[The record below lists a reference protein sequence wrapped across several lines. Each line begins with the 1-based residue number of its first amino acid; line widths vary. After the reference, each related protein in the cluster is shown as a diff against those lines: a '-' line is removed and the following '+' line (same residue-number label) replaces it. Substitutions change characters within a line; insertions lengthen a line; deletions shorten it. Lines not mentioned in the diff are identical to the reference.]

1 MRTMNERP
9 VCHRSEDLV
18 TYLYNEAS
26 AAEAQDFANHV
37 ETCEAC
43 RAEFAVFSQV
53 HESILLWRNEALG
66 AAFSPAPQ
74 AAQVPAAAM
83 TDSRQFVRH
92 EQKLPALAALR
103 EFFSVSPLWLRGA
116 TAFAALLLC
125 VLGLLAVSG
134 VWNKRAPVANNSGDQ
149 KMYTE
154 TQLKN
159 EVAKQVDK
167 QVSDFKR
174 SQTQPPVKVAPNNGE
189 KASPEQTSSQRELA
203 SFRVKPRLQRGLTR
217 AEREQLAAD
226 LRLTPGRDEE
236 ELPFV
241 FPDEPNQ

>member
-1 MRTMNERP
+1 MNERP

-26 AAEAQDFANHV
+26 AADAQDFASHV

-66 AAFSPAPQ
+66 LGFSPAPL
-74 AAQVPAAAM
+74 AAQVPAAA
-83 TDSRQFVRH
+83 TSDSSQFVRH
-92 EQKLPALAALR
+92 ERKLPALAALR

-125 VLGLLAVSG
+125 VLAVLAVSRLSQRP
-134 VWNKRAPVANNSGDQ
+134 NQVANIDAQLKYSQQDFDKAVQERVDEKVAMLNSEKPRTGDAIP
-149 KMYTE
+149 KGVKGR
-154 TQLKN
+154 TQLASN
-159 EVAKQVDK
+159 RA
-167 QVSDFKR
+167 
-174 SQTQPPVKVAPNNGE
+174 QPRA
-189 KASPEQTSSQRELA
+189 
-203 SFRVKPRLQRGLTR
+203 RGLTR
-217 AEREQLAAD
+217 AEREQLSAD
-226 LRLTPGRDEE
+226 LRLSPGRDDE

>member
-26 AAEAQDFANHV
+26 AAEAQDFASHV

-66 AAFSPAPQ
+66 VAFSPALQSAPVLPE
-74 AAQVPAAAM
+74 AA

-92 EQKLPALAALR
+92 ERKLPALAALR

-125 VLGLLAVSG
+125 VLAVLTIA
-134 VWNKRAPVANNSGDQ
+134 RLTQRQPQVA
-149 KMYTE
+149 
-154 TQLKN
+154 KN
-159 EVAKQVDK
+159 EAQPNFSQQDIDRAVQKGIDEGMTRASREKSPQK
-167 QVSDFKR
+167 GETTRTFKSKNADNR
-174 SQTQPPVKVAPNNGE
+174 GQLAANQSPPRN
-189 KASPEQTSSQRELA
+189 
-203 SFRVKPRLQRGLTR
+203 PRARGLTR
-217 AEREQLAAD
+217 QERIQLAAD

>member
-26 AAEAQDFANHV
+26 AAEAQDFAGHV

-53 HESILLWRNEALG
+53 HESILLWRNDALG
-66 AAFSPAPQ
+66 SAFSPA
-74 AAQVPAAAM
+74 AQTAPVLTEAT

-92 EQKLPALAALR
+92 ERRLPALAALR

-125 VLGLLAVSG
+125 ILAVLAVSRFSQRPNQ
-134 VWNKRAPVANNSGDQ
+134 VVKIDP
-149 KMYTE
+149 
-154 TQLKN
+154 QLKYSQQDFDRAVQESVN
-159 EVAKQVDK
+159 EKVATLNRDNASKTKISNATASDKRKVAKG
-167 QVSDFKR
+167 R
-174 SQTQPPVKVAPNNGE
+174 SEIAVNYV
-189 KASPEQTSSQRELA
+189 QR
-203 SFRVKPRLQRGLTR
+203 RLTR
-217 AEREQLAAD
+217 AEREQLLAD
-226 LRLTPGRDEE
+226 LRLTPGRDDE

>member
-26 AAEAQDFANHV
+26 ATDAQDFAKHV

-66 AAFSPAPQ
+66 SAFSPAPQ
-74 AAQVPAAAM
+74 AARVLAEA
-83 TDSRQFVRH
+83 TFDSRQFVRH
-92 EQKLPALAALR
+92 ERKLPALAALR

-125 VLGLLAVSG
+125 VLAVLVISG
-134 VWNKRAPVANNSGDQ
+134 FWNKPVQVANNSAEQ

-154 TQLKN
+154 TQFKN

-167 QVSDFKR
+167 QILDFKR
-174 SQTQPPVKVAPNNGE
+174 SQTQPPANVAANRGE
-189 KASPEQTSSQRELA
+189 KASAQQGSSHRELA
-203 SFRVKPRLQRGLTR
+203 SNRVKSRSQRGLTR

-226 LRLTPGRDEE
+226 LRLTSGRDDE

>member
-26 AAEAQDFANHV
+26 AADAQDFAGHIKA
-37 ETCEAC
+37 CEAC
-43 RAEFAVFSQV
+43 GAEFAVFSQV

-66 AAFSPAPQ
+66 AAFNPASQ
-74 AAQVPAAAM
+74 AAPVLAEAT

-92 EQKLPALAALR
+92 ERKLPALTALR

-116 TAFAALLLC
+116 TAFATLLLC
-125 VLGLLAVSG
+125 VLAVLVVSRLSQKQNQ
-134 VWNKRAPVANNSGDQ
+134 VVINQAQSSEFSKKQFDAAVAEEVKRQMD
-149 KMYTE
+149 
-154 TQLKN
+154 
-159 EVAKQVDK
+159 QVDSGK
-167 QVSDFKR
+167 PPAPTTVNKPKSSEANRPVQLATNR
-174 SQTQPPVKVAPNNGE
+174 AQPRA
-189 KASPEQTSSQRELA
+189 
-203 SFRVKPRLQRGLTR
+203 RGLTR
-217 AEREQLAAD
+217 AEREQLLAD

>member
-18 TYLYNEAS
+18 TYLYKEAS
-26 AAEAQDFANHV
+26 AAEAQDFASHV

-66 AAFSPAPQ
+66 SAFSPAPQ
-74 AAQVPAAAM
+74 AAPVLAEAT
-83 TDSRQFVRH
+83 TDSRQFVQH
-92 EQKLPALAALR
+92 ERRLPALAALR

-125 VLGLLAVSG
+125 VLALLAISRLSQKQNQVAINQAPNSDYYSKKQFD
-134 VWNKRAPVANNSGDQ
+134 VAVAQEVKRQMDQLNSKEPPAPTTATRTNSNV
-149 KMYTE
+149 TSRR
-154 TQLKN
+154 TQL
-159 EVAKQVDK
+159 AA
-167 QVSDFKR
+167 SGA
-174 SQTQPPVKVAPNNGE
+174 QPRA
-189 KASPEQTSSQRELA
+189 
-203 SFRVKPRLQRGLTR
+203 RGLTR

>member
-26 AAEAQDFANHV
+26 AAEAQDFASHV

-66 AAFSPAPQ
+66 SAFSPASQ
-74 AAQVPAAAM
+74 AAPVLSEAT

-92 EQKLPALAALR
+92 ERKLPALAALR

-125 VLGLLAVSG
+125 VLAVLTISRM
-134 VWNKRAPVANNSGDQ
+134 WQRQPQVAKN
-149 KMYTE
+149 E
-154 TQLKN
+154 TQPNFSQLDIDRAVQKGIDEGTARASRANVPRKDETTGTIKPKN
-159 EVAKQVDK
+159 TDNRVQLAAN
-167 QVSDFKR
+167 R
-174 SQTQPPVKVAPNNGE
+174 AQPRA
-189 KASPEQTSSQRELA
+189 
-203 SFRVKPRLQRGLTR
+203 RGLTR